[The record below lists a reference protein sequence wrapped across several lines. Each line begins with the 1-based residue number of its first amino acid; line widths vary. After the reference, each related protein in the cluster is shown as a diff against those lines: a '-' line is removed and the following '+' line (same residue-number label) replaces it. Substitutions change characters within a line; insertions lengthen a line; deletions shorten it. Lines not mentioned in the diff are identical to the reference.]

1 MSMSKVVLAGLL
13 LASVSVHAEET
24 RSFKCGD
31 YTVMTKWAK
40 EGRFRKMTVLKGDDV
55 VAMEDSTEPVMNN
68 GIGNVI
74 TVQNSEVDLKNVS
87 YLFIEQTTKGKPAP
101 DGMDKWENQYQLSII
116 YRDMDVEMK
125 AGKDFQCTYE
135 GQ

>member
-87 YLFIEQTTKGKPAP
+87 YLFIEQTTKGSLLLMVWINGRININCPS
-101 DGMDKWENQYQLSII
+101 SIGTWML
-116 YRDMDVEMK
+116 R
-125 AGKDFQCTYE
+125 
-135 GQ
+135 